1 MEREAGVSNQAD
13 ERIDE
18 HDEFATLEE
27 AALDLI
33 RLDRYERRAWSRR
46 KRAIRDF
53 IKLMRAIDTPRRQL
67 Q

>member
-33 RLDRYERRAWSRR
+33 RLDRYERRAWSRQ
-46 KRAIRDF
+46 KRAIRDLTNM
-53 IKLMRAIDTPRRQL
+53 KLMHAIDAPRR
-67 Q
+67 